1 MVVFPVAIP
10 VTTPVVASTVATPG
24 VLLVHEPPLFPL
36 ELKLIVAPIQTDD
49 PLLIV
54 PALRTGFTVT
64 GDDAVAV
71 PHTPVTV

>member
-1 MVVFPVAIP
+1 MVVFPVAMP
-10 VTTPVVASTVATPG
+10 VTTPVAASAVATPG
-24 VLLVHEPPLFPL
+24 ALLVHEPPLFPF

-49 PLLIV
+49 PPLIV
-54 PALRTGFTVT
+54 PALRTGLTVS